1 MEQFRQVGEVLGS
14 LKALMVLKDDIQ
26 INQRQCCLLLD
37 MFTLAFT
44 VISEEIRLYL
54 KAEERNTKW
63 KALEQPLK
71 ELQRVFKEGEIYV
84 KQCLDNRDWWS
95 KAINFHHNKDCVE
108 YHIHN
113 LLCCFPGVVE
123 AIESAGEISGLDPD
137 EMQRRR
143 VALARKYDKEW
154 NDPKL
159 FQLRFGKEYL
169 VQREICSRFESA
181 WKEDRYLLVE
191 ALREKKRLGSVVLT
205 KNEQRLVDMLLK
217 KLNGSEPGSEK
228 QLFPT
233 SILLRGKDYQ
243 VRRRLGGGSEY
254 KEIQWLGDSFAVRH
268 FFGEIKSLNTEIST
282 LLSLSHPNILQYHCG
297 FFDEEKKEF
306 YLVMELM
313 SKDLSVYIKE
323 NCGSRRRLLFSIP
336 VVVDLMLQ
344 IARGMEFLHSRKIYH
359 GDLNPSNIFLKAR
372 SSAESYFHVKVSG
385 FGLTD
390 VRSRASRKAVS
401 PPPPPPSQNGNSTAT
416 ATSTSPTL
424 QIQNMPHFIWHA
436 PEILAEQEQQSS
448 MFKHTEKADVY
459 SFGMLCFELL
469 TGKVPFEDSHLQG
482 DTMARN
488 IRAGGRPLFPSG
500 SPKYLVNLTK
510 RCWHTNPS
518 QRPSFSSICRIL
530 RYIKKFLVMNPEIVE
545 SFQSPLADYYDIE
558 AAFVKKFVG
567 EGNSDVPSVS
577 QIPFQMF
584 AYRIAEKDK
593 AIMSNKDKQWD
604 LSSDA
609 SSLDL
614 IAPAANNDSRSV
626 CSDVK
631 SVCFDLRSVY
641 SEVPGKRISNFDMRS
656 VCSEA
661 PNKNLIRSITRP
673 LLHSKIPEKNSD
685 TKSERNVTPEKRIP
699 SSDTRSVCS
708 RNSDKKTVV
717 IKKTTDVKVE
727 KDSGAIKARSAKTAP
742 KTRPARSSATAQSPS
757 GRSSGPPES
766 LRKWSSKIRQ
776 NSLSPSAMSPGSP
789 SRRKFSSSVSGSKFP
804 GSPSRQKVP
813 ANLSGSESPGSP
825 RRRKFPVNQSGS
837 ESPGSPS
844 RRKSP
849 NNLSGFECPG
859 SPSRR
864 KLPINKSGF
873 ECPGSPSRLRAS
885 VNVSGSE
892 NPESPSR
899 IKTAISLPSSYAES
913 PGSPSRLKMAV
924 CLSSS
929 DIVRRNDVPGSEIA

>member
-1 MEQFRQVGEVLGS
+1 MDQFRQVGEVLGS

-44 VISEEIRLYL
+44 VMSEEIRLYL
-54 KAEERNTKW
+54 KAEERSTKW
-63 KALEQPLK
+63 KALEQPLR
-71 ELQRVFKEGEIYV
+71 ELYRVFREGEMYV
-84 KQCLDNRDWWS
+84 RQCLDNRDWWS
-95 KAINFHHNKDCVE
+95 KAINLHQNKDCVD

-113 LLCCFPGVVE
+113 LLCCFPGV
-123 AIESAGEISGLDPD
+123 IESIETVGEISGLDPD

-154 NDPKL
+154 CDPKL

-169 VQREICSRFESA
+169 IPREMCSRFESA
-181 WKEDRYLLVE
+181 WKEDKWLLAE
-191 ALREKKRLGSVVLT
+191 ALGEKRRLGSVVLT

-217 KLNGSEPGSEK
+217 KLNGSEPVNEK
-228 QLFPT
+228 LFPT

-254 KEIQWLGDSFAVRH
+254 KEIQWLGDSFAMKH
-268 FFGEIKSLNTEIST
+268 FFGEIESLNSEIST

-306 YLVMELM
+306 FLVMELM

-372 SSAESYFHVKVSG
+372 SSAEGYFLVKISG
-385 FGLTD
+385 FGLTT
-390 VRSRASRKAVS
+390 VRTRGYRKTPS
-401 PPPPPPSQNGNSTAT
+401 PPPRSPPPTPNQNSN
-416 ATSTSPTL
+416 STSPTP
-424 QIQNMPHFIWHA
+424 QKQNRTPVIWYA
-436 PEILAEQEQQSS
+436 PEVLAEQEQPRSTS
-448 MFKHTEKADVY
+448 TFKYTEKADVY

-469 TGKVPFEDSHLQG
+469 TGKVPFEDEHLQG
-482 DTMARN
+482 DKMARN
-488 IRAGGRPLFPSG
+488 IRAGGRPLFPSS

-558 AAFVKKFVG
+558 AGFAKKFVG
-567 EGNSDVPSVS
+567 EGNPDAPTVS

-584 AYRIAEKDK
+584 AYRIAEKEK
-593 AIMSNKDKQWD
+593 AYLSNKDKQWN
-604 LSSDA
+604 LSSDTA
-609 SSLDL
+609 SLTKDEVAFLDL
-614 IAPAANNDSRSV
+614 MPAAANDSRSV

-661 PNKNLIRSITRP
+661 PNKSLIRSITMP
-673 LLHSKIPEKNSD
+673 LHPKVPEKNIISNFD
-685 TKSERNVTPEKRIP
+685 TKSEQNVTPEKRIP
-699 SSDTRSVCS
+699 ISDTRSVCS
-708 RNSDKKTVV
+708 KNSDKKIVV
-717 IKKTTDVKVE
+717 MKKTTNVKVQ
-727 KDSGAIKARSAKTAP
+727 KSSGAVETRSAKTAP
-742 KTRPARSSATAQSPS
+742 KTRPVRSSVAAQSSS
-757 GRSSGPPES
+757 GRSLGPPES
-766 LRKWSSKIRQ
+766 PCRRTLKTQK
-776 NSLSPSAMSPGSP
+776 NLSPSALSPGSP
-789 SRRKFSSSVSGSKFP
+789 SRRKFPASVSGS
-804 GSPSRQKVP
+804 
-813 ANLSGSESPGSP
+813 EY
-825 RRRKFPVNQSGS
+825 
-837 ESPGSPS
+837 PGSPS
-844 RRKSP
+844 RRKFPVILPGSECPGRPSRRKYPVNSSSSESP
-849 NNLSGFECPG
+849 GSSSRRKAPISISGSDCPG

-864 KLPINKSGF
+864 KLPINKSTS
-873 ECPGSPSRLRAS
+873 ESPESPSRLRAF

-892 NPESPSR
+892 SPESPSR
-899 IKTAISLPSSYAES
+899 LKITSNVSSSES
-913 PGSPSRLKMAV
+913 PVSQSRQ
-924 CLSSS
+924 
-929 DIVRRNDVPGSEIA
+929 RDVPGSEIA

>member
-44 VISEEIRLYL
+44 VISEEIRLFL

-84 KQCLDNRDWWS
+84 RQCLDNRDWWS
-95 KAINFHHNKDCVE
+95 KAINFHQNKDCVE

-143 VALARKYDKEW
+143 VALTRKYDKEW

-169 VQREICSRFESA
+169 VPREICIRLESA
-181 WKEDRYLLVE
+181 WKEDKWLLVE

-268 FFGEIKSLNTEIST
+268 FFGEIESLNTEIWT

-306 YLVMELM
+306 FLVMELM
-313 SKDLSVYIKE
+313 SKDLSAYIKE

-372 SSAESYFHVKVSG
+372 SSVEGYFHVKVSG

-390 VRSRASRKAVS
+390 VRSRASRKAQS
-401 PPPPPPSQNGNSTAT
+401 PPPPPPPSLPLPSQNGNSTS
-416 ATSTSPTL
+416 TSTSPTL
-424 QIQNMPHFIWHA
+424 QIQNMPHFIWYA
-436 PEILAEQEQQSS
+436 PEVLAEQEQQSS

-488 IRAGGRPLFPSG
+488 IRAGGRPLFPSS
-500 SPKYLVNLTK
+500 SPKYIVNLTK

-530 RYIKKFLVMNPEIVE
+530 RYIKKFLVLNPEIVE

-558 AAFVKKFVG
+558 AGFVKKFVG
-567 EGNSDVPSVS
+567 EGNSDVPCVS
-577 QIPFQMF
+577 RIPFQMF
-584 AYRIAEKDK
+584 AYRVAEKDK
-593 AIMSNKDKQWD
+593 ASLSKDKQWD
-604 LSSDA
+604 LTSDA

-614 IAPAANNDSRSV
+614 IAPTANNDSRSV

-661 PNKNLIRSITRP
+661 PNKSLVRSITRP
-673 LLHSKIPEKNSD
+673 LLHSKVPEKSTRSNSD
-685 TKSERNVTPEKRIP
+685 TKSEQNVTPEKRIP

-717 IKKTTDVKVE
+717 IKKTTDVKIE
-727 KDSGAIKARSAKTAP
+727 KDSGAIEARSAKTAP

-766 LRKWSSKIRQ
+766 SRKWSWKARQ
-776 NSLSPSAMSPGSP
+776 NSLSPSALSPGSP

-804 GSPSRQKVP
+804 ESPSRKKVP

-844 RRKSP
+844 RRKAP
-849 NNLSGFECPG
+849 NNISG
-859 SPSRR
+859 
-864 KLPINKSGF
+864 
-873 ECPGSPSRLRAS
+873 PGSPSRLRAS
-885 VNVSGSE
+885 INVSGSE
-892 NPESPSR
+892 SHENPSR
-899 IKTAISLPSSYAES
+899 LKTAISLPSSYTEN
-913 PGSPSRLKMAV
+913 PGSPSRLKTAV
-924 CLSSS
+924 SLSSS
-929 DIVRRNDVPGSEIA
+929 DSQTK